1 MKNIFILGAGRV
13 GKSTLFRMVR
23 DKFDNY
29 DLIHTDS
36 IRNGILFNLNEKY
49 VDYFMDY
56 QTNEFFSKSI
66 T

>member
-36 IRNGILFNLNEKY
+36 IRN
-49 VDYFMDY
+49 
-56 QTNEFFSKSI
+56 
-66 T
+66 